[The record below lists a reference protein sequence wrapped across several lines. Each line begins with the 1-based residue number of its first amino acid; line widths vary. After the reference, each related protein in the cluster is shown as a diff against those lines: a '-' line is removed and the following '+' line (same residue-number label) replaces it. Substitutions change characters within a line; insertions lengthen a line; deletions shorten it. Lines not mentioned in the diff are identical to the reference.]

1 MARPS
6 DMDTDPNTARIT
18 WEVVVKV
25 APDSPLTGG
34 AAVSISA
41 RIASRTGVTP
51 KSVTVETDG
60 TVTVVMPDTGVPV
73 DSWVAWVASAL
84 AAFGRTGLVT
94 GLGNRARVA

>member
-25 APDSPLTGG
+25 APDSPLTNAAG
-34 AAVSISA
+34 AALSA
-41 RIASRTGVTP
+41 RIAQRTGVTP
-51 KSVTVETDG
+51 ISVTVEADG
-60 TVTVVMPDTGVPV
+60 SVTAVMPDTGVPV

-84 AAFGRTGLVT
+84 AAFGRAGVVT